1 MKNKYVFILTIAI
14 VCSLLLSLASEGLKE
29 RRNKNVEIDIKKN
42 ILNAIGVNIDSFSI
56 LDIDKYFTD
65 NIDTLVIDI
74 KGNISNLSINDLNM
88 IENKQTGEVKYFN
101 DNQEYLPLYNEI
113 EKNIIIIPVSGKGL
127 WSSLFGY
134 FAIDANNYSTVKG
147 IAFYAHGETP
157 GLGAEISSE
166 WFQLSFVGKEI
177 YSGKELLS
185 IKLTK
190 PGLADKD
197 NLYEVNGISGAT
209 ITSNGVTTLLKR
221 DLRRYEP
228 YFKNVVRINEK

>member
-1 MKNKYVFILTIAI
+1 MKNKYVFIVTIAI
-14 VCSLLLSLASEGLKE
+14 VCSLVLSLAAEGLKE
-29 RRNKNVEIDIKKN
+29 RTNKNIEIDIKKN
-42 ILNAIGVNIDSFSI
+42 ILNAIGVNINNLTI
-56 LDIDKYFTD
+56 LDMDKYFND
-65 NIDTLVIDI
+65 NIDTLIIDME
-74 KGNISNLSINDLNM
+74 GNIANLLINDLNM

-101 DNQEYLPLYNEI
+101 DNQEYLPLYKEI

-127 WSSLFGY
+127 WSTLFGY

-147 IAFYAHGETP
+147 ITFYNHGETP
-157 GLGAEISSE
+157 GLGAEIASE

-177 YSGKELLS
+177 YSEKELLS

-190 PGLADKD
+190 PGLADKN

-221 DLRRYEP
+221 DLQRYEP
-228 YFKNVVRINEK
+228 YFKNKK

>member
-1 MKNKYVFILTIAI
+1 MKNKYLFVLTIAI
-14 VCSLLLSLASEGLKE
+14 ICSLLLSLAAEGLKE
-29 RRNKNVEIDIKKN
+29 RKNKNVEIDIKKN
-42 ILNAIGVNIDSFSI
+42 ILNAIGININEFSI
-56 LDIDKYFTD
+56 LDIDKYFND
-65 NIDTLVIDI
+65 NVDTLIIDI
-74 KGNISNLSINDLNM
+74 EGNIADLSISDLAM
-88 IENKQTGEVKYFN
+88 IKNNQTGEVKYFS
-101 DNQEYLPLYNEI
+101 DNKEYLPLYNEI

-147 IAFYAHGETP
+147 ITFYAHGETP
-157 GLGAEISSE
+157 GLGAEISSD

-177 YSGKELLS
+177 YNGKELLS

-221 DLRRYEP
+221 DLQRYEP
-228 YFKNVVRINEK
+228 YFKNKK

>member
-1 MKNKYVFILTIAI
+1 MKNKYVFIVTIAI
-14 VCSLLLSLASEGLKE
+14 VCSLVLSLAAEGLKE
-29 RRNKNVEIDIKKN
+29 RTNKNIEIDIKKN
-42 ILNAIGVNIDSFSI
+42 ILNAIGVNINNLTI
-56 LDIDKYFTD
+56 LDMDKYFID
-65 NIDTLVIDI
+65 NIDTLIIDME
-74 KGNISNLSINDLNM
+74 GNIANLLINDLNM
-88 IENKQTGEVKYFN
+88 IENKQTGTVKYFN
-101 DNQEYLPLYNEI
+101 DNQEYLPLYKEI
-113 EKNIIIIPVSGKGL
+113 KKNIIIIPVSGKGL

-147 IAFYAHGETP
+147 ITFYNHGETP
-157 GLGAEISSE
+157 GLGAEIASE

-190 PGLADKD
+190 PGLADKN

-221 DLRRYEP
+221 DLQRYEP
-228 YFKNVVRINEK
+228 YFNNKK

>member
-1 MKNKYVFILTIAI
+1 MKNKYVFIVTIAI
-14 VCSLLLSLASEGLKE
+14 VCSLVLSLAAEGLKE
-29 RRNKNVEIDIKKN
+29 RTNKNVEIDIKKN
-42 ILNAIGVNIDSFSI
+42 ILNAIGVNINNLTI
-56 LDIDKYFTD
+56 LDMDKYFID
-65 NIDTLVIDI
+65 NIDTLIIDME
-74 KGNISNLSINDLNM
+74 GNIANLLINDLNT
-88 IENKQTGEVKYFN
+88 IENKQTGTVKYFN
-101 DNQEYLPLYNEI
+101 DNQEYLPLYKEI
-113 EKNIIIIPVSGKGL
+113 KKNIIIIPVSGKGL

-147 IAFYAHGETP
+147 ITFYNHGETP
-157 GLGAEISSE
+157 GLGAEIASE

-190 PGLADKD
+190 PGLADKN

-221 DLRRYEP
+221 DLQRYEP
-228 YFKNVVRINEK
+228 YFNNKK

>member
-65 NIDTLVIDI
+65 NIDTLIIDI
-74 KGNISNLSINDLNM
+74 KGKISNLSINDLNM
-88 IENKQTGEVKYFN
+88 IENKQTGTVKYFN
-101 DNQEYLPLYNEI
+101 DNQEYLPLYKEI
-113 EKNIIIIPVSGKGL
+113 KKNIIIIPVSGKGL

-147 IAFYAHGETP
+147 ITFYNHGETP
-157 GLGAEISSE
+157 GLGAEIASE

-190 PGLADKD
+190 PGLADKN

-221 DLRRYEP
+221 DLQRYEP
-228 YFKNVVRINEK
+228 YFNNKK

>member
-1 MKNKYVFILTIAI
+1 MKNKYVFIVTIAI
-14 VCSLLLSLASEGLKE
+14 VCSLVLSLAAEGLKE
-29 RRNKNVEIDIKKN
+29 RTNKNVEIDIKKN
-42 ILNAIGVNIDSFSI
+42 ILNAIGVNINNLTI
-56 LDIDKYFTD
+56 LDMDKYFID
-65 NIDTLVIDI
+65 NIDTLIIDMQ
-74 KGNISNLSINDLNM
+74 GNIANLLINDLNM
-88 IENKQTGEVKYFN
+88 FENKQTGEVKYFN
-101 DNQEYLPLYNEI
+101 DNQEYLPLYKEI

-147 IAFYAHGETP
+147 ITFYNHGETP
-157 GLGAEISSE
+157 GLGAEIASE

-190 PGLADKD
+190 PGLADKN

-221 DLRRYEP
+221 DLQRYEP
-228 YFKNVVRINEK
+228 YFKNK

>member
-1 MKNKYVFILTIAI
+1 MKNKYVFILTITI
-14 VCSLLLSLASEGLKE
+14 VCSLLLSFVSEVLEE
-29 RRNKNVEIDIKKN
+29 RQDKNVAIDRKKN
-42 ILNAIGVNIDSFSI
+42 ILSAVGVDISKFSI
-56 LDIDKYFTD
+56 LDIDQYFID
-65 NIDTLVIDI
+65 NIDTLIIDV
-74 KGNISNLSINDLNM
+74 KGKISNLSINDLDA
-88 IENKQTGEVKYFN
+88 IENKQSGEVKYFS
-101 DNQEYLPLYNEI
+101 DNKEYLPLYNEI
-113 EKNIIIIPVSGKGL
+113 QENIIIIPISGKGL

-221 DLRRYEP
+221 DLQRYEP
-228 YFKNVVRINEK
+228 YFKNKK

>member
-1 MKNKYVFILTIAI
+1 MKNKYVFIVTIAI
-14 VCSLLLSLASEGLKE
+14 VCSLVLSLAAEGLKE
-29 RRNKNVEIDIKKN
+29 RTNKNIEIDIKKN
-42 ILNAIGVNIDSFSI
+42 ILNAIGVNINNLTI
-56 LDIDKYFTD
+56 LDMDKYFND
-65 NIDTLVIDI
+65 NIDTLIIDME
-74 KGNISNLSINDLNM
+74 GNIANLLINDLNM

-101 DNQEYLPLYNEI
+101 DNQEYLPLYKEI

-147 IAFYAHGETP
+147 ITFYNHGETP
-157 GLGAEISSE
+157 GLGAEIASE

-177 YSGKELLS
+177 YSEKELLS

-190 PGLADKD
+190 PGLADKN

-221 DLRRYEP
+221 DLQRYEP
-228 YFKNVVRINEK
+228 YFKNKK